1 MKNKHDKDVKGVVA
15 REKRYATL
23 AHKEGEYAKK
33 QEKKEKSKGLK
44 EMAKD
49 SKHEAKVAF
58 MFEKKRK
65 AIVEKEKKLLKGK
78 K

>member
-1 MKNKHDKDVKGVVA
+1 MLKKEKDIKGVVS
-15 REKRYATL
+15 REKRYSTL
-23 AHKEGEYAKK
+23 AKQEGQYAKK
-33 QEKKEKSKGLK
+33 QETKEKAKGLT

-58 MFEKKRK
+58 QFAKKRK
-65 AIVEKEKKLLKGK
+65 AIVDKEKKLLKGK